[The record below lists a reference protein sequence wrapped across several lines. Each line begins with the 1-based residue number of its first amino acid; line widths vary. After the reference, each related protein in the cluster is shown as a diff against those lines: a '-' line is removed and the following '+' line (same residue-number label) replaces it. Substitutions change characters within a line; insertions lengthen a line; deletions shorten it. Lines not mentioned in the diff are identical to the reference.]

1 MKGHTSQPD
10 SPIATQAEID
20 DLYSNQKRLAD
31 LYGAKVAASQD
42 LERKL
47 EETRLS
53 RDQELSKMKAYYESL
68 LIKERSTTQPSE

>member
-20 DLYSNQKRLAD
+20 DLYSNQKRLTD
-31 LYGAKVAASQD
+31 LYGAASQD